1 MALVP
6 FKKSQ
11 DEDKPALGHYDG
23 GAQEPDE
30 EDDLDGRMSFLDH
43 LDELRKRL
51 THATVALLVGFLAAF
66 AFAAR
71 AQDFVMKPLVA
82 TLPPGSHFVF
92 TEPGEGF
99 FLQLKIAAIL
109 GLLIASPY
117 VMWQVWKFIAPGL
130 YANEKRFAV
139 PFVMGT
145 TILFT
150 AGAAFSHYLVF
161 PAAFDFFGS
170 FQTDQVVF
178 MPRIAPVF
186 GMYAWLLL
194 ALGIIFQMPMLVMV
208 LARMGLVTAGF
219 LARHIK
225 YAILIIFIV
234 AAVATPSPDPVSQ
247 TVVAAPMIVLYGLS
261 IGVAWIFQ
269 RKRRK
274 DDDDDKDDKDDK
286 D

>member
-11 DEDKPALGHYDG
+11 SEDKPALGQYDG
-23 GAQEPDE
+23 GQVEPDE
-30 EDDLDGRMSFLDH
+30 DDDLDGRMSFLDH

-51 THATVALLVGFLAAF
+51 THAIVALLVGFAGAF

-71 AQDFVMKPLVA
+71 AQDFVMKPLIA

-109 GLLIASPY
+109 GLIIASPY
-117 VMWQVWKFIAPGL
+117 VMWQVWQFIAPGL
-130 YANEKRFAV
+130 YSNEKRFAV
-139 PFVMGT
+139 PFVLGT
-145 TILFT
+145 SVLFT
-150 AGAAFSHYLVF
+150 SGAAFSHYIVF

-170 FQTDQVVF
+170 FQTDNVVF

-194 ALGIIFQMPMLVMV
+194 AMGIIFQMPMLVMV
-208 LARMGLVTAGF
+208 LARMGLVTARF
-219 LARHIK
+219 LAKHFK

-234 AAVATPSPDPVSQ
+234 AAVATPSPDPISQ
-247 TVVAAPMIVLYGLS
+247 TVVAAPMIVLYVVS
-261 IGVAWIFQ
+261 IGVAWVFQ
-269 RKRRK
+269 KRRNRG
-274 DDDDDKDDKDDK
+274 DDDKD
-286 D
+286 